1 MYFSMVD
8 HLCIRLF
15 LFSTVFFN
23 KTFLNMGFLVVQWEN
38 ENSIVNEKKTVG
50 AMDLKEGTAVDI
62 STGTNMGQV
71 AIYIAAILKVCNK

>member
-23 KTFLNMGFLVVQWEN
+23 KTFLNMGFIVVQWEN

-50 AMDLKEGTAVDI
+50 AMDLKEGTQLTYRLVQTWVKWPFI
-62 STGTNMGQV
+62 
-71 AIYIAAILKVCNK
+71 